1 MEDCVYCKDFSSGC
15 SRIVYESQHFLVVP
29 TVGEFIT
36 GYLLIIPKRHTM
48 SLAEFTEVEFSE
60 FLQVLDDVR
69 YILDLTYKTS
79 DFLIFENGTGKS
91 GKGKAKDSI
100 VHAHIHIAPSR
111 LTVNKIKDISGF
123 HFDTIKYDEIPQFAN
138 HSYLLIKDF
147 DDSWAIS
154 SNPNLYIPRQYI
166 RQLLAEEHEITGN
179 QWNWREYPFYELITQ
194 TKQEISTA
202 LNNHSMYLPLRI
214 ASRTKNHLL

>member
-1 MEDCVYCKDFSSGC
+1 MINNKSVFVTGATNGTGFAIAERFAKEGYSVFIGSRRQNDADIAAKDIADKYNCDIGDHVLNSSGLNGTPTVEDCVYCKDFSSGC

-91 GKGKAKDSI
+91 GKGKA
-100 VHAHIHIAPSR
+100 
-111 LTVNKIKDISGF
+111 
-123 HFDTIKYDEIPQFAN
+123 
-138 HSYLLIKDF
+138 
-147 DDSWAIS
+147 
-154 SNPNLYIPRQYI
+154 
-166 RQLLAEEHEITGN
+166 
-179 QWNWREYPFYELITQ
+179 
-194 TKQEISTA
+194 
-202 LNNHSMYLPLRI
+202 
-214 ASRTKNHLL
+214 